1 MLEMISLYLS
11 SKTYQHR
18 TLNFTFSVTGCAE
31 PIDLFTKVNI
41 ESLNKSIH
49 IVEGTVMEVNP
60 AQLLE
65 NGYIILPQVIPPKQ
79 LDHLRHSF
87 ETLVERQKIVWA
99 KERNA
104 EDPSGGV
111 WETSAQP
118 RVFFNEV
125 VDQETDNTVQ
135 LCLHQNTLGVSQ
147 KLMSATNAAVTLMA
161 LMCNPVKDHGPASW
175 HRDIDPVHQAPL
187 NGMQMDTIKNAPGY
201 VQWNIPLYDDDVF
214 WIVPGSHRRPNT
226 TEEHQHLLTRPQKP
240 IPGGIPVE
248 LKAGDGVVYSHI
260 MLHWGSNYSTKLR
273 RTIHLG
279 YRAFGSPVYPIVNH
293 YYWQSDFA
301 QKLSR
306 SISDQFT
313 HFSQLHSA
321 QCDLVESIFRAV
333 ETKKA
338 GPFLEGIYTLHPGE
352 EGRMVC
358 LIFLS
363 KLADKV
369 RTLKQPETQKMS
381 VKERTS
387 AISEHRL
394 NFYLFEDFAQRFT
407 VDEANLIWQRFA
419 TLYELIQKETS
430 RAVLDLSSRVERYQL
445 VNMPINFNLPDF
457 IQSWEN

>member
-1 MLEMISLYLS
+1 
-11 SKTYQHR
+11 
-18 TLNFTFSVTGCAE
+18 
-31 PIDLFTKVNI
+31 
-41 ESLNKSIH
+41 
-49 IVEGTVMEVNP
+49 MEVSS

-65 NGYIILPQVIPPKQ
+65 NGYIILPQVIPPKH
-79 LDHLRHSF
+79 LDSLRHSF
-87 ETLVERQKIVWA
+87 EILVERQKIVWA
-99 KERNA
+99 AERNP
-104 EDPSGGV
+104 EDPPGGV

-118 RVFFNEV
+118 RVFFNEM
-125 VDQETDNTVQ
+125 VDQATDNTVQ
-135 LCLHQNTLGVSQ
+135 FCLHQNTLGVSQ

-161 LMCNPVKDHGPASW
+161 LMCNPVKNRGPASW

-187 NGMQMDTIKNAPGY
+187 NGMQMDMIRNAPGY

-214 WIVPGSHRRPNT
+214 WIVPRSHRRPNT
-226 TEEHQHLLTRPQKP
+226 IEEHQHLLTQPQKP
-240 IPGGIPVE
+240 ISGGIPVE

-293 YYWQSDFA
+293 YYWQLDFT

-306 SISDQFT
+306 SISDQFAR
-313 HFSQLHSA
+313 FFRLHST
-321 QCDLVESIFRAV
+321 QCDLVESIFRAIG
-333 ETKKA
+333 TKKA
-338 GPFLEGIYTLHPGE
+338 APFLEGICTLHPGK

-358 LIFLS
+358 LVLLS

-369 RTLKQPETQKMS
+369 RTLKQPEVQKMS
-381 VKERTS
+381 TEERAS

-394 NFYLFEDFAQRFT
+394 NFYLFEAFAQRFT
-407 VDEANLIWQRFA
+407 ADEANLIWQRFA

-430 RAVLDLSSRVERYQL
+430 RTVLDLSSRVERYRL
-445 VNMPINFNLPDF
+445 TNMPIDFDLTDF